1 MYINLICKVM
11 KCEYCN
17 NVLVDDENA
26 ITNYLIHKRLCHKDE
41 VSDEELLFDDYREKM
56 IRQKKEFIKSKEKM
70 GDSDLIF
77 NAQERDVHND
87 NEFTNP
93 IHRLKLIILVSNL

>member
-1 MYINLICKVM
+1 M

-17 NVLVDDENA
+17 NILVDDENV

-41 VSDEELLFDDYREKM
+41 LSDEEQIFDDYREKM
-56 IRQKKEFIKSKEKM
+56 IRQKKDFIKSKEKM

-77 NAQERDVHND
+77 NAQERDVHHN
-87 NEFTNP
+87 N
-93 IHRLKLIILVSNL
+93 

>member
-1 MYINLICKVM
+1 MYINLGCKVM

-17 NVLVDDENA
+17 NILVDDENV

-41 VSDEELLFDDYREKM
+41 VSDEERIFDDYREKM
-56 IRQKKEFIKSKEKM
+56 IRQKKDFITSKEKM

-87 NEFTNP
+87 N
-93 IHRLKLIILVSNL
+93 